1 MPVAFVLPAWLF
13 FRSFQVVALIMADH
27 DVEQLDRSSSAASA
41 TSTTASPQPPPTG
54 AAVADQA
61 LVTFQARPA
70 EEAAHG
76 ATSSVN
82 AEIDR
87 LLKEQK
93 RIKQERKEM
102 SALLKNAQRRRKRLK
117 HKARLLSK
125 TDLMEVMMLRSEE
138 EASKRART
146 EDDPVEPAPGGAA
159 EGEARAPGHASA
171 SEEENRTP

>member
-1 MPVAFVLPAWLF
+1 
-13 FRSFQVVALIMADH
+13 MAAH
-27 DVEQLDRSSSAASA
+27 DVEQLDRSSSSASA
-41 TSTTASPQPPPTG
+41 TSAASSQPPRTC
-54 AAVADQA
+54 AAITEQA

-70 EEAAHG
+70 EEMAHG

-102 SALLKNAQRRRKRLK
+102 STLLKNAQRRRKRLK

-138 EASKRART
+138 EAGKRART
-146 EDDPVEPAPGGAA
+146 DEDSVEPAPSGPA
-159 EGEARAPGHASA
+159 EGEAGATGHASDA
-171 SEEENRTP
+171 EEENRTP

>member
-1 MPVAFVLPAWLF
+1 
-13 FRSFQVVALIMADH
+13 MAAH
-27 DVEQLDRSSSAASA
+27 DVEQLDRSSSSASA

-70 EEAAHG
+70 EAATAG
-76 ATSSVN
+76 SRASVN

-93 RIKQERKEM
+93 RIKQEKKEM
-102 SALLKNAQRRRKRLK
+102 SNLLKNAQRRRKRLK

-125 TDLMEVMMLRSEE
+125 ADLMEVMMLRTEE
-138 EASKRART
+138 EAGKRART
-146 EDDPVEPAPGGAA
+146 DEDSVEPAPSGPA
-159 EGEARAPGHASA
+159 EGEAGATGHASDA
-171 SEEENRTP
+171 EEENRTP